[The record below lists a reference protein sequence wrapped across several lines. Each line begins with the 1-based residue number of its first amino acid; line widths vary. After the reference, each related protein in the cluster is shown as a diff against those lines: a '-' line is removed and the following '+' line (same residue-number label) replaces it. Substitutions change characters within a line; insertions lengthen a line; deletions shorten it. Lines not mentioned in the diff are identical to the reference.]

1 MSKRL
6 SILLYNAIL
15 LLLDSGMDRDEIL
28 EELGM
33 SEEEYTEVYESY
45 RDNI

>member
-1 MSKRL
+1 MNERL

-33 SEEEYTEVYESY
+33 SEEEYAEVYESY